1 MMRRRVLRLS
11 LGVLLASTLANSQE
25 RASITLDDLVRASLD
40 RNREV
45 LALRQRVAQFL
56 GLAKQAGVRPA
67 PSLEAEGVSSRPFGS
82 AGEQQFSAAFVQ
94 PVETFGKRKG
104 RLQVAELSVASA
116 QAEVDQRSIQI
127 SYEIENSYLSAVYER
142 ERIAVL
148 DRVLQSLRDSQKLTE
163 ARVREGDAAP
173 LEVQLL
179 AVELGRADAQ
189 RADATGRL
197 AAAETELRRL
207 TGLRAADA
215 LPTIGPP
222 TGGTAVLSLDQLVA
236 RASEKRPDLRTA
248 RLLEQ
253 QGEAETTLAKAEA
266 RPDVTLSARYIHNST
281 RLENQFGFTSAGALT
296 PLRDQYNTLSVGV
309 SVPIMTQRRSQG
321 AIEAAASGAAGARL
335 RREYLESTI
344 PLEVQSAY
352 ERWTAAVRSRDL
364 FRDGV
369 IGQSNKNLAVI
380 REAYQLGQLRLLDV
394 LNEQRRLTDTDL
406 TYLDARVQAAR
417 ALADLERVT
426 GGLLP

>member
-1 MMRRRVLRLS
+1 MRRRVLRLS
-11 LGVLLASTLANSQE
+11 LGVLLASALADSQE
-25 RASITLDDLVRASLD
+25 RTSITLEDLVRTSLD

-45 LALRQRVAQFL
+45 LALRQRVAQSR
-56 GLAKQAGVRPA
+56 GLEKQAGVRPA
-67 PSLEAEGVSSRPFGS
+67 PSLEAEGVSSRPLGS

-94 PVETFGKRKG
+94 PVENFGKRKG
-104 RLQVAELSVASA
+104 RLQVAELSVALA
-116 QAEVDQRSIQI
+116 QAEVDQRSVQI
-127 SYEIENSYLSAVYER
+127 AYEIETGYLAAVYER

-189 RADATGRL
+189 RADAIGRL
-197 AAAETELRRL
+197 AAAEIELRRL
-207 TGLRAADA
+207 TGLRATDA
-215 LPTIGPP
+215 LPTISPP

-236 RASEKRPDLRTA
+236 RASEKRPELRTA

-253 QGEAETTLAKAEA
+253 QGEAETRLAKAEA
-266 RPDVTLSARYIHNST
+266 RPDVTFSARYIHNST
-281 RLENQFGFTSAGALT
+281 RLENQFGFTPAGALT

-352 ERWTAAVRSRDL
+352 ERWTATVRSRDL

-369 IGQSNKNLAVI
+369 IGQSNKNLTVI
-380 REAYQLGQLRLLDV
+380 QEAYQLGQLRLLDV

>member
-1 MMRRRVLRLS
+1 MRRRVLRLS

-148 DRVLQSLRDSQKLTE
+148 DRVLKSLRDSQELTA

-189 RADATGRL
+189 SADATGRL

-207 TGLRAADA
+207 TGLRATDA

-222 TGGTAVLSLDQLVA
+222 TGGTAVLTLDQLVA
-236 RASEKRPDLRTA
+236 RATEKRPDLRTA

-309 SVPIMTQRRSQG
+309 SMPIMPQRRSQG
-321 AIEAAASGAAGARL
+321 AIEAAAAGAAGARL

>member
-45 LALRQRVAQFL
+45 LALRQRVAQFQ
-56 GLAKQAGVRPA
+56 GMAKQAGVRPA
-67 PSLEAEGVSSRPFGS
+67 PSLEAEGVSGRPFGS

-94 PVETFGKRKG
+94 PVEAFGKRKG
-104 RLQVAELSVASA
+104 RLQVAELSVALA
-116 QAEVDQRSIQI
+116 QAEIDQRSIQI
-127 SYEIENSYLSAVYER
+127 SYEIENGYLSAVYER

-148 DRVLQSLRDSQKLTE
+148 DRVLQSLRDSQKLTA

-179 AVELGRADAQ
+179 AVEVGRADAQ
-189 RADATGRL
+189 LADAIGRL
-197 AAAETELRRL
+197 AAAEIELRRL

-248 RLLEQ
+248 RLVEQ
-253 QGEAETTLAKAEA
+253 QGEAETTLAKAQA
-266 RPDVTLSARYIHNST
+266 RPDVTFSARYVHNNT
-281 RLENQFGFTSAGALT
+281 HLENQFGFTSAGALT
-296 PLRDQYNTLSVGV
+296 PLREQYNTLSVGV
-309 SVPIMTQRRSQG
+309 SVPIMTTRRSQG
-321 AIEAAASGAAGARL
+321 ALEAAAAGAAEARL

-352 ERWTAAVRSRDL
+352 ERWTAAARSRDL
-364 FRDGV
+364 LRDGV
-369 IGQSNKNLAVI
+369 MGQSNKNLVVI

-394 LNEQRRLTDTDL
+394 LNEQRRLTDIEL
-406 TYLDARVQAAR
+406 TYLDARVQVAR
-417 ALADLERVT
+417 SLADLERVT

>member
-1 MMRRRVLRLS
+1 
-11 LGVLLASTLANSQE
+11 
-25 RASITLDDLVRASLD
+25 LDDLVRASLD

-45 LALRQRVAQFL
+45 LALRQRVAQFQ

-67 PSLEAEGVSSRPFGS
+67 PSLEAEGVSGRPFGS

-94 PVETFGKRKG
+94 PVEAFGKRKG
-104 RLQVAELSVASA
+104 RLQVAELSVALA
-116 QAEVDQRSIQI
+116 QAEIDQRSIQI

-148 DRVLQSLRDSQKLTE
+148 DRVLQSLRDSQKLTA

-189 RADATGRL
+189 RADAIGRL
-197 AAAETELRRL
+197 AAAEIELRKI
-207 TGLRAADA
+207 TSLRAADA
-215 LPTIGPP
+215 LPSIGPP

-266 RPDVTLSARYIHNST
+266 RPDVTFSARYIHNST
-281 RLENQFGFTSAGALT
+281 RLENQFGFTPTGALT

-309 SVPIMTQRRSQG
+309 SVPIMTTRHSQG

-335 RREYLESTI
+335 KREYLESTI

-369 IGQSNKNLAVI
+369 IGQSN
-380 REAYQLGQLRLLDV
+380 
-394 LNEQRRLTDTDL
+394 
-406 TYLDARVQAAR
+406 
-417 ALADLERVT
+417 
-426 GGLLP
+426 